1 MRGILRNMKKSTI
14 VISSIMFVMV
24 CWFSILLVACKKEGI
39 IATPG
44 DAHPVEKTMQP
55 VAFDDSALQKE
66 IADLKA
72 QIGAIHGE
80 NEQLKVQRAK
90 LAEENSRLKYA
101 QKDVDAQKARLADE
115 NKALLDQN
123 EYLKKQNATLQ
134 YENTQLKQSLAESES
149 AKQGLEKQLANASS
163 EPEKT
168 QKVQQ
173 AEETRPV
180 QAVVLADNDSSDSKK
195 DVAAPATSQATAVKS
210 SSQVRNVLGFKIGP
224 DLLDIEATLA
234 IMPHWFLIVNAGMV
248 ETPVDFVE
256 DKFPGHK
263 SNRNIFSGKY
273 NFLYDVMGGMGL
285 NWQFNSLP
293 AQPNL
298 YLSTMLGPAWF
309 MYKEDGDLT
318 SKMYL
323 LWRTSVGFD
332 LTIYKDLLFTTDIGF
347 DWMEDYDFTPRL
359 AVGFLWRYSQDW
371 SLFGR
376 KK

>member
-1 MRGILRNMKKSTI
+1 MKKSTV

-39 IATPG
+39 ITTPG
-44 DAHPVEKTMQP
+44 DDHPVEKVMQP

-72 QIGAIHGE
+72 QIGALQGE
-80 NEQLKVQRAK
+80 NEQLKTAQGQLAAQRAK
-90 LAEENSRLKYA
+90 LAEENGQLKYA
-101 QKDVDAQKARLADE
+101 QKAVDAQSASLADE
-115 NKALLDQN
+115 NKALRDQN
-123 EYLKKQNATLQ
+123 AALQ
-134 YENTQLKQSLAESES
+134 DENTRLNKSLAESEA
-149 AKQGLEKQLANASS
+149 AKQNLERQLADAKSGT
-163 EPEKT
+163 EKA
-168 QKVQQ
+168 QQ
-173 AEETRPV
+173 A
-180 QAVVLADNDSSDSKK
+180 QAVALAGSDSSDSKK
-195 DVAAPATSQATAVKS
+195 DADTADASNAAGAKS
-210 SSQVRNVLGFKIGP
+210 KSQVRNVLGFKIGP
-224 DLLDIEATLA
+224 DILDIEGTLA
-234 IMPHWFLIVNAGMV
+234 ILPHWFLIVNAGMV

-256 DKFPGHK
+256 DKFPGYT

-318 SKMYL
+318 YKMYL
-323 LWRTSVGFD
+323 LWRTSLGFD
-332 LTIYKDLLFTTDIGF
+332 LTIYKNLLFTTDIGF

-359 AVGFLWRYSQDW
+359 AVGFLWRYSQNW
-371 SLFGR
+371 SLFGG

>member
-1 MRGILRNMKKSTI
+1 MRGNWGNMKKSTV

-39 IATPG
+39 ITTPG
-44 DAHPVEKTMQP
+44 DDHPVEKVMQP

-72 QIGAIHGE
+72 QIGALQGE
-80 NEQLKVQRAK
+80 NEQLKSAQAQIAAQRAK
-90 LAEENSRLKYA
+90 LAEENGQLKYA
-101 QKDVDAQKARLADE
+101 QKAVEAQNASLADE
-115 NKALLDQN
+115 NKALRDQN
-123 EYLKKQNATLQ
+123 AALQ
-134 YENTQLKQSLAESES
+134 DENTRLNQSLAKSE
-149 AKQGLEKQLANASS
+149 AVKQDLEKQLADAKS
-163 EPEKT
+163 ETEKA
-168 QKVQQ
+168 QQ
-173 AEETRPV
+173 AQTVAP
-180 QAVVLADNDSSDSKK
+180 ADNGSSDSKK
-195 DVAAPATSQATAVKS
+195 GTDTSKTAGVKS
-210 SSQVRNVLGFKIGP
+210 TSQVRNVLGFKIGP
-224 DLLDIEATLA
+224 DLVDIEGTLA
-234 IMPHWFLIVNAGMV
+234 ILPHWFLIVNAGMV
-248 ETPVDFVE
+248 ETPEDFVE
-256 DKFPGHK
+256 DKFPGYS

-298 YLSTMLGPAWF
+298 YLSTMFGPAWF

-318 SKMYL
+318 SKLYY

-359 AVGFLWRYSQDW
+359 AVGFLWRYSRNW
-371 SLFGR
+371 SLFGG